1 MSPAGTWADG
11 ELPTGVTLGEDS
23 VVIGTGTFARM
34 RSTRPDA
41 VTIGRGCTMDGVQVA
56 LGTEARLRVGDFCY
70 FTNAVLLAEL
80 ELTFGDYVVVGWN
93 ATFADT
99 DFHPLAA
106 AERVRDAIA
115 CSPLGAGL
123 PRPEIPRRPVV
134 VGDDVWVGPGAT
146 VLKGVRL
153 GDGAWVEPGAVVT
166 TDVAPGDRV
175 LGNPAQVVG
184 RR

>member
-1 MSPAGTWADG
+1 MSQPGTWTDG
-11 ELPTGVTLGEDS
+11 ELPAGVHLGEDS
-23 VVIGTGTFARM
+23 VITSSGAFARM
-34 RSTRPDA
+34 RSTQPDA
-41 VTIGRGCTMDGVQVA
+41 VTIGRGCTLDGVQLA
-56 LGTEARLRVGDFCY
+56 LGTGARLRVGDFCY

-93 ATFADT
+93 ATFTDT
-99 DFHPLAA
+99 DFHPLAP
-106 AERVRDAIA
+106 AERVRDAIT

-146 VLKGVRL
+146 VLKGVHL
-153 GDGAWVEPGAVVT
+153 GNGAWVEPGAVVT
-166 TDVAPGDRV
+166 ADVAPGDRV